1 MTSKKEL
8 QVAYGLAIIFL
19 VVGILSYAA
28 FPAKAP
34 DQPVRLMFEGVA
46 GNVLFDHKTHTVDS
60 GYGIACQDCH
70 HNLEAGETN
79 PESCG
84 ACHEIES
91 GDEDVPKRS
100 DAFHL
105 QCIGCHKEGDAGPQE
120 CSGCHV
126 M

>member
-34 DQPVRLMFEGVA
+34 DRPVRLMFEGVA
-46 GNVLFDHKTHTVDS
+46 GKVLFDHKTHTVDS
-60 GYGIACQDCH
+60 GYGIACSDCH
-70 HNLEAGETN
+70 HILEEGETN
-79 PESCG
+79 PEACG
-84 ACHEIES
+84 ACHELE
-91 GDEDVPKRS
+91 GDEDVPKRT
-100 DAFHL
+100 DAFHS
-105 QCIGCHKEGDAGPQE
+105 QCIGCHEEGDAGPQE